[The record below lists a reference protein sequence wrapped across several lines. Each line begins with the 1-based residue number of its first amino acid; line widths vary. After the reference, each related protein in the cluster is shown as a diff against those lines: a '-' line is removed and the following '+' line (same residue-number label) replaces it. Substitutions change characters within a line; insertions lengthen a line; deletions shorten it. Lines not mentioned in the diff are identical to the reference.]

1 MLKKNP
7 LCFSVCRCI
16 DLSICLSVSVC
27 LDWCVDCC
35 VAYWLDCCLAGWL
48 TGWLA
53 GWLACYL
60 SVYLSDWLS
69 VCLPVFV
76 CLFVWLA
83 VWQAG
88 CLFIW
93 ELYSLLHYPWF
104 TYWLTHNKIL
114 KIVLTMH
121 CRLICMTPLKSH
133 PKIIKT
139 VSCTFSHDGYT
150 LELYIEVCKYFSWTK
165 ISLPGR
171 MKWKKKL
178 Q

>member
-1 MLKKNP
+1 MYRSINLSFCVCLSGLMCRL
-7 LCFSVCRCI
+7 LCGLLAGLLSGWLADGLTGCLAGLLSV
-16 DLSICLSVSVC
+16 CLSV
-27 LDWCVDCC
+27 
-35 VAYWLDCCLAGWL
+35 
-48 TGWLA
+48 WLA
-53 GWLACYL
+53 
-60 SVYLSDWLS
+60 